1 MPNWRSCCAN
11 CVAPARPD
19 HHSMTWIEAIATFF
33 GLIAVWLVVRRHI
46 LCWPTGLIQVT
57 LYVWVFYQAKLYSD
71 MILHVVYIFLQI
83 FGWWQWLYGGK
94 DQQALAVSTI
104 PNTQMPRWIAGV
116 MTGTLLWGFLMANY
130 TDAAAPYPDAFIA
143 VASLAAQWLTAK
155 KKLES
160 WLFWIVVN
168 VVAIGV
174 YAYKGLWITTGLY
187 TVFLAMAFLGYRDWR
202 KAISSPALITDQPFS
217 RK

>member
-1 MPNWRSCCAN
+1 
-11 CVAPARPD
+11 
-19 HHSMTWIEAIATFF
+19 
-33 GLIAVWLVVRRHI
+33 
-46 LCWPTGLIQVT
+46 
-57 LYVWVFYQAKLYSD
+57 

-187 TVFLAMAFLGYRDWR
+187 IVFLVMAFLGYRDWR